1 MSSSSLFMRAELVS
15 LCSRQWLSWTPN
27 VILQHLWT
35 KAAWEWAVMIH
46 QSTAP
51 FLRLN
56 PTMLPFVLVLLFNI
70 CQIVWSTGTCEN
82 PWDVARWTKS
92 PFTRWVCAS
101 GWVSREQHHVG
112 QVGWKIAQIEYC
124 LEIQHGGKPIQMSS
138 MAPTRIFQ
146 WTWWPLCC
154 SHDLKVINWNR
165 CILSYRIWNEPM
177 QPSLKQ
183 NMTSHKACHLL
194 KRPSNLNSASFS
206 CNW

>member
-1 MSSSSLFMRAELVS
+1 MRVSLCEAPTYQKEQHKGQPQHFVPYGLFQLVITSNTFVTSSSSLFMRAELVS
-15 LCSRQWLSWTPN
+15 LCSRQWLSWTPD

-56 PTMLPFVLVLLFNI
+56 PTMLPFVLVLPFNI
-70 CQIVWSTGTCEN
+70 CQIVWSTGTCDN

-101 GWVSREQHHVG
+101 EWVSREQHHVG

-124 LEIQHGGKPIQMSS
+124 LEIQHG
-138 MAPTRIFQ
+138 
-146 WTWWPLCC
+146 
-154 SHDLKVINWNR
+154 
-165 CILSYRIWNEPM
+165 
-177 QPSLKQ
+177 
-183 NMTSHKACHLL
+183 
-194 KRPSNLNSASFS
+194 
-206 CNW
+206 